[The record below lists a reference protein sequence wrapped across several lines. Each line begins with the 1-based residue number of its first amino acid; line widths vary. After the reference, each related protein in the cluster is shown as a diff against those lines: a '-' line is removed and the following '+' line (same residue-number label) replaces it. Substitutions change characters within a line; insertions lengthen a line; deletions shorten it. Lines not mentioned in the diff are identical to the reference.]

1 MVCNFSQIFVAG
13 HVCKKEQR
21 REEEVKLYCSYVEVE
36 EIKKEGMGA
45 VFVLAVGNLKMD
57 QAYSVHFITP
67 FSSRG
72 PCVCCSSF
80 CGQLSAK

>member
-36 EIKKEGMGA
+36 EMKKVRHGGCVCASCWKLEDGPGLQCT
-45 VFVLAVGNLKMD
+45 FH
-57 QAYSVHFITP
+57 YSV
-67 FSSRG
+67 
-72 PCVCCSSF
+72 
-80 CGQLSAK
+80 LL